1 MWMTAEEQE
10 KRKRQ
15 DLQGSFI
22 GMWIAIGAGFGVA
35 LGVIFD
41 SIPIGIAI
49 GASIGVAIG
58 AALENT
64 TTRNRS
70 GEDPRQERIQMHA
83 IGIGLL
89 LLGLMVLLA
98 IIFAWRLF

>member
-1 MWMTAEEQE
+1 MATDESE

-22 GMWIAIGAGFGVA
+22 GLWIAIGAGFGVA
-35 LGVIFD
+35 LGILFD
-41 SIPIGIAI
+41 SIPLGIAI
-49 GASIGVAIG
+49 GGSIGVAIG

-64 TTRNRS
+64 TIRNRS
-70 GEDPRQERIQMHA
+70 SEDPREERLQMQM